1 MIEIHRSVV
10 VAEPTCAVR
19 VRREEPALA
28 SFHPLLLAVCRRTRR
43 FPGGDPIEL
52 GLGIRA
58 AALGAAEAVLAGC
71 ELRGLPVGFAT
82 ALVEAVR
89 RLREL
94 AYCIEIARRLGY
106 LSDRSSAELLALHGR
121 TLRAVSRLA
130 QLPQLAEGRSNVLRH
145 SDENHGGDGLI
156 PPRGT
161 T

>member
-1 MIEIHRSVV
+1 VIEIHRSVV
-10 VAEPTCAVR
+10 VAEPACAAR
-19 VRREEPALA
+19 ARREEPALA

-43 FPGGDPIEL
+43 FPDGDPIEL

-58 AALGAAEAVLAGC
+58 AALSAAEAVLAGC

-106 LSDRSSAELLALHGR
+106 LSDRSSAELLALHAR
-121 TLRAVSRLA
+121 TLRAVSTLA
-130 QLPQLAEGRSNVLRH
+130 GDAQARQPHANREGALVLVGAR
-145 SDENHGGDGLI
+145 E
-156 PPRGT
+156 PAA
-161 T
+161 

>member
-10 VAEPTCAVR
+10 VAEPACAVR

-121 TLRAVSRLA
+121 TLRAASTLA

-145 SDENHGGDGLI
+145 SG
-156 PPRGT
+156 
-161 T
+161 

>member
-1 MIEIHRSVV
+1 VIEIQRSVV
-10 VAEPTCAVR
+10 VDEPASALRT
-19 VRREEPALA
+19 RREEPALA

-43 FPGGDPIEL
+43 FPDGDPIEL

-106 LSDRSSAELLALHGR
+106 LSDRCSAELLALHGR

-145 SDENHGGDGLI
+145 SD
-156 PPRGT
+156 
-161 T
+161 

>member
-10 VAEPTCAVR
+10 VAEPEGAVR

-43 FPGGDPIEL
+43 FPDGDPIEL

-94 AYCIEIARRLGY
+94 AYCIEVARRLGY
-106 LSDRSSAELLALHGR
+106 LGDRCCAELMALHAR
-121 TLRAVSRLA
+121 TLRAVSTLAGEAQAGRQPEEDREDRLA
-130 QLPQLAEGRSNVLRH
+130 RLVLVGPM
-145 SDENHGGDGLI
+145 D
-156 PPRGT
+156 PAA
-161 T
+161 

>member
-1 MIEIHRSVV
+1 VIEIHRSVL
-10 VAEPTCAVR
+10 VAEPPRAVR
-19 VRREEPALA
+19 VQREEPALA

-43 FPGGDPIEL
+43 FPDGDPIEL

-94 AYCIEIARRLGY
+94 AYCIEVARRLGY
-106 LSDRSSAELLALHGR
+106 LGDRCSAELMALHAR
-121 TLRAVSRLA
+121 TLRAVSTLAGEAQARQQPEEDREDRQGRL
-130 QLPQLAEGRSNVLRH
+130 VLVGPM
-145 SDENHGGDGLI
+145 D
-156 PPRGT
+156 PAA
-161 T
+161 

>member
-1 MIEIHRSVV
+1 MIEIHRSAV
-10 VAEPTCAVR
+10 VAEPACAVR
-19 VRREEPALA
+19 TRREEPALA

-43 FPGGDPIEL
+43 FPDGDPIEL

-71 ELRGLPVGFAT
+71 ELRALPVGFAT

-106 LSDRSSAELLALHGR
+106 LSDPSSAELLALHGR
-121 TLRAVSRLA
+121 TLRAVSTLA
-130 QLPQLAEGRSNVLRH
+130 QLPQLAEGRSNVLKH
-145 SDENHGGDGLI
+145 SD
-156 PPRGT
+156 
-161 T
+161 

>member
-1 MIEIHRSVV
+1 VIEIHRSVV
-10 VAEPTCAVR
+10 VDEPACAVR

-43 FPGGDPIEL
+43 FPDGDPIEL

-106 LSDRSSAELLALHGR
+106 LSDRTSADLLALHGR
-121 TLRAVSRLA
+121 TMRAVSTLA
-130 QLPQLAEGRSNVLRH
+130 QLPQPAEGRSSVLRH
-145 SDENHGGDGLI
+145 PG
-156 PPRGT
+156 
-161 T
+161 

>member
-10 VAEPTCAVR
+10 VAEPASTVR
-19 VRREEPALA
+19 VQREEPALA

-43 FPGGDPIEL
+43 FPDGDPIEL

-106 LSDRSSAELLALHGR
+106 LSDQCSAELLALHAR
-121 TLRAVSRLA
+121 TLRAVSTLA

-145 SDENHGGDGLI
+145 PG
-156 PPRGT
+156 
-161 T
+161 

>member
-1 MIEIHRSVV
+1 MIEIHRCVV
-10 VAEPTCAVR
+10 VAEPACAVR

-43 FPGGDPIEL
+43 FPDGDPIEL

-106 LSDRSSAELLALHGR
+106 LSDQCSAELLALHGR
-121 TLRAVSRLA
+121 TLRAVSTLA
-130 QLPQLAEGRSNVLRH
+130 QLPQLAEGQSNVLRH
-145 SDENHGGDGLI
+145 SS
-156 PPRGT
+156 PCVMRP
-161 T
+161 

>member
-1 MIEIHRSVV
+1 VIEIHRSVV
-10 VAEPTCAVR
+10 VAEPACAVR

-43 FPGGDPIEL
+43 FPDGDPIEL

-94 AYCIEIARRLGY
+94 AYCIEIARRLSY
-106 LSDRSSAELLALHGR
+106 LSDRSSTELLALHAR
-121 TLRAVSRLA
+121 TMRAVSMLA
-130 QLPQLAEGRSNVLRH
+130 QLPQLTLARLEG
-145 SDENHGGDGLI
+145 
-156 PPRGT
+156 PRDSS
-161 T
+161 